1 MLTFQFNY
9 LLVTLFIRG
18 KINRMCGWALGGGL
32 YFQDGSSNSSS
43 LTTKKLTKPRVH
55 SNGKDCESIRRF

>member
-18 KINRMCGWALGGGL
+18 KINRMCGWDLDGGL
-32 YFQDGSSNSSS
+32 CFQDGQA
-43 LTTKKLTKPRVH
+43 TP
-55 SNGKDCESIRRF
+55 